1 MRPPLFMVITLSI
14 PLLLR
19 YLKQVRKRFQRDCIE
34 IPNFGMI
41 IYFLYF
47 RENIA
52 DQIWIHDAVSW
63 WCLWC
68 FLFVCSFFVC
78 LFVYLFL
85 FSRLIIPLPTMRLI
99 QISLRLILCASVVTK
114 CVRTLRLD
122 QSYQKL
128 ETVPRNLT
136 ADVTELDLTGNG
148 LKTLNGSSF
157 EMYRM
162 LTTITLDWC
171 KTEIIEDGTF
181 ENQDRLVTLNLAYCN
196 IIRLPQKFGPSIQTL
211 VSWNMFSG
219 YSSGG
224 IFVYPY
230 FTAFQSLRSLKLG
243 GTDMSSFNAS
253 LLPTSLTSFK
263 SAGSALQLFPNFSNA
278 RHLRAIIL
286 FYNEIPSIPQDN
298 IATLSSLTSISLSS
312 NRITAIPNF
321 SHLKTLRVIS
331 LSNNDITIIPTE
343 SIKGLQMLRTFGFG
357 ENKINKMPNVSY
369 LSQLSKIMLH
379 KNLIQYVPASCLY
392 GLSSKLQIDLSENR
406 IAAIED
412 ITVHIRGTVLLHDNL
427 LVIPPDLYEMDL
439 ETLSLQ
445 GNPLFCNQSLCW
457 LRMWSWN
464 KTPLNMAAVP
474 MCSNPTDLNGT
485 FVTQAH
491 PTQLKCYNGRLE

>member
-1 MRPPLFMVITLSI
+1 M
-14 PLLLR
+14 
-19 YLKQVRKRFQRDCIE
+19 
-34 IPNFGMI
+34 
-41 IYFLYF
+41 
-47 RENIA
+47 
-52 DQIWIHDAVSW
+52 
-63 WCLWC
+63 
-68 FLFVCSFFVC
+68 FF
-78 LFVYLFL
+78 
-85 FSRLIIPLPTMRLI
+85 RLIIPLPAMRLI

-114 CVRTLRLD
+114 GVHTLRLD

-148 LKTLNGSSF
+148 LKTLNGTSF

-171 KTEIIEDGTF
+171 KTEMIEDGTF

-196 IIRLPQKFGPSIQTL
+196 IVRLPQKFGPSIQTL
-211 VSWNMFSG
+211 VNWNMFAG

-243 GTDMSSFNAS
+243 GTDMRSFNAS

-263 SAGSALQLFPNFSNA
+263 AKGSALRLFPNFSNI
-278 RHLRAIIL
+278 RNLRAIIL
-286 FYNEIPSIPQDN
+286 FYNEIPCIPQDH
-298 IATLSSLTSISLSS
+298 IANLSSLTTIFLNN
-312 NRITAIPNF
+312 NRITEIPNF
-321 SHLKTLRVIS
+321 SHLKNLRGIY
-331 LSNNDITIIPTE
+331 LFNNDITIIPTE
-343 SIKGLQMLRTFGFG
+343 SIKGLQMLETFGFG

-369 LSQLSKIMLH
+369 LSRLKQIILH
-379 KNLIQYVPASCLY
+379 KNLIRYVPASCLY
-392 GLSSKLQIDLSENR
+392 GLSSYLRLDLSENQ

-412 ITVHIRGTVLLHDNL
+412 FSVHIRGTVLLHDNL
-427 LVIPPDLYEMDL
+427 LIIPPDLYHMDL
-439 ETLSLQ
+439 ESLSLQ

-457 LRMWSWN
+457 LRMWSWD

-474 MCSNPTDLNGT
+474 MCSNPPDLNGT
-485 FVTQAH
+485 FVTRAH
-491 PTQLKCYNGRLE
+491 PTHLKCYNGMSE